1 MSISNLQ
8 ETLLMYTKQ
17 KSLINEKLTNV
28 MFNLTQATQK
38 TANLQDK
45 YNQKEQYYYK
55 HYEGWN
61 TSSDVYDEY
70 QTVMEQLLKEHEFD
84 LQNIQ
89 SWESQLEMDKNNYE
103 TQLNV
108 ISQYE
113 SSWQKLLSNNIKSD
127 FSYGGVQQ

>member
-45 YNQKEQYYYK
+45 YNQKEQDYYRQ
-55 HYEGWN
+55 YEGWN

>member
-1 MSISNLQ
+1 
-8 ETLLMYTKQ
+8 
-17 KSLINEKLTNV
+17 
-28 MFNLTQATQK
+28 
-38 TANLQDK
+38 
-45 YNQKEQYYYK
+45 
-55 HYEGWN
+55 
-61 TSSDVYDEY
+61 
-70 QTVMEQLLKEHEFD
+70 MEQLLKEHEFD

-108 ISQYE
+108 LSQYE